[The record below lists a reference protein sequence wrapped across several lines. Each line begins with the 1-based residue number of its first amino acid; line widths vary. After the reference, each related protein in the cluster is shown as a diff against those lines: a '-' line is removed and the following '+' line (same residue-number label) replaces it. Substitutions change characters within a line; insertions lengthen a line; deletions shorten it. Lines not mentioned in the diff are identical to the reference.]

1 VAGAVSDVLSSLH
14 ELRVLPIASL
24 ADADQAEALA
34 DAVTAGG
41 LPALEVT
48 LRTPAALAALRRLAP
63 RSDLLLGAGTV
74 TTVAQVREVLEAGA
88 RFVVSPGF
96 SAPVVQACLEA
107 GVPVLPGVATA
118 TEIQMALDAGL
129 DTVKFFPAVPA
140 GGVAMIK
147 ALAAPFSQVRFV
159 PTGGI
164 GPGNVRD
171 FLALPAVLAVGGS
184 WMVDPALLA
193 RGDLDGIRR
202 LTAEAV
208 ALTRGGDS

>member
-14 ELRVLPIASL
+14 ELRVLPVASL

-34 DAVTAGG
+34 DAVIAGG

-184 WMVDPALLA
+184 WMVDSALLA

>member
-1 VAGAVSDVLSSLH
+1 
-14 ELRVLPIASL
+14 
-24 ADADQAEALA
+24 
-34 DAVTAGG
+34 
-41 LPALEVT
+41 
-48 LRTPAALAALRRLAP
+48 
-63 RSDLLLGAGTV
+63 
-74 TTVAQVREVLEAGA
+74 
-88 RFVVSPGF
+88 
-96 SAPVVQACLEA
+96 
-107 GVPVLPGVATA
+107 
-118 TEIQMALDAGL
+118 
-129 DTVKFFPAVPA
+129 
-140 GGVAMIK
+140 
-147 ALAAPFSQVRFV
+147 V

>member
-1 VAGAVSDVLSSLH
+1 VSDVLSSLH
-14 ELRVLPIASL
+14 ELRVLPVASL

-34 DAVTAGG
+34 DAVIAGG

-48 LRTPAALAALRRLAP
+48 LRTPAALGALRRLAP

-74 TTVAQVREVLEAGA
+74 TTVAQVREVLDAGA

-164 GPGNVRD
+164 GPRNVRD

>member
-1 VAGAVSDVLSSLH
+1 VAGAVSDVRSSLH
-14 ELRVLPIASL
+14 ELRVLPVASL

-34 DAVTAGG
+34 DAVIAGG

-74 TTVAQVREVLEAGA
+74 TTVAQVREVLDAGA

-107 GVPVLPGVATA
+107 GLPVLPGVATA